1 MQQKTP
7 CTDTKEIIARA
18 ELYLPNPRCL
28 PSSEWPMTAHK
39 TREKHASRRP
49 RASSATIHYRAD
61 ARPELC
67 FMMCARCGWDR
78 TTAHGIAAGGPVRLT
93 IRLIAAQVAPIAPPV
108 PLLENPLKPSSP
120 RLARRNFSLA
130 AASAVLAACTTTGGS
145 KTDSTP
151 VAATPTTN
159 PPPLDKPQRSIRVGL
174 ALGGGAARGF
184 AHIGVIK
191 ALEARNIQV
200 DLVAGTSAGSVVGA
214 LYASGMNG
222 FALNK
227 LALTMDEAS
236 ISDWAMP
243 FRTRGFLQ
251 GIALQNYLN
260 TTLNNRPIEK
270 MVKPLGV
277 VATDL
282 KTGQPILFQRG
293 NTGIAVRASCS
304 VPSIFE
310 PVKIGGHE
318 YVDGGLVSP
327 VPASFARKMGAD
339 FVIAVDISQRPE
351 SGLTASSFDVLM
363 QTFTIMGQTIKAYEL
378 DKYADIVIRP
388 NLAAMSGSDFSQRNA
403 AILAGEEAVAKMMPE
418 LQRKLAASRASV

>member
-1 MQQKTP
+1 VIQPERGAVKSHPGDPVCVKRGRTVTLLGP
-7 CTDTKEIIARA
+7 
-18 ELYLPNPRCL
+18 
-28 PSSEWPMTAHK
+28 
-39 TREKHASRRP
+39 
-49 RASSATIHYRAD
+49 AT
-61 ARPELC
+61 
-67 FMMCARCGWDR
+67 
-78 TTAHGIAAGGPVRLT
+78 
-93 IRLIAAQVAPIAPPV
+93 
-108 PLLENPLKPSSP
+108 LLENPLKPSAPHLS
-120 RLARRNFSLA
+120 RRTFSLA
-130 AASAVLAACTTTGGS
+130 AASAVLTACTTATNTGS
-145 KTDSTP
+145 RP
-151 VAATPTTN
+151 ENATPPDHTASTT
-159 PPPLDKPQRSIRVGL
+159 PPVTPPASARLQRPIRIGL

-227 LALTMDEAS
+227 LALNMDEAS

-251 GIALQNYLN
+251 GVALQNYLN

-270 MVKPLGV
+270 MAKPLGV

-282 KTGQPILFQRG
+282 NTGQPILFRRG

-310 PVKIGGHE
+310 PVKIAGHD

-351 SGLTASSFDVLM
+351 TGLTSSSFDVLL

-403 AILAGEEAVAKMMPE
+403 AILAGEEAAARIMPE
-418 LQRKLAASRASV
+418 LQRKLTASQAASA

>member
-1 MQQKTP
+1 M
-7 CTDTKEIIARA
+7 
-18 ELYLPNPRCL
+18 
-28 PSSEWPMTAHK
+28 
-39 TREKHASRRP
+39 
-49 RASSATIHYRAD
+49 
-61 ARPELC
+61 
-67 FMMCARCGWDR
+67 
-78 TTAHGIAAGGPVRLT
+78 HGIATGHSVRLT
-93 IRLIAAQVAPIAPPV
+93 IRLIAAPVVPIAPPL

-151 VAATPTTN
+151 VATTPTVN
-159 PPPLDKPQRSIRVGL
+159 PPPLDKPQRPIRVGL

-251 GIALQNYLN
+251 GVALQNYLN

-270 MVKPLGV
+270 MAKPLGV

-378 DKYADIVIRP
+378 DKYADVVIRP

-418 LQRKLAASRASV
+418 LQRKMAASRAAV

>member
-1 MQQKTP
+1 MLEKSLNSS
-7 CTDTKEIIARA
+7 A
-18 ELYLPNPRCL
+18 PRL
-28 PSSEWPMTAHK
+28 
-39 TREKHASRRP
+39 SRR
-49 RASSATIHYRAD
+49 T
-61 ARPELC
+61 
-67 FMMCARCGWDR
+67 
-78 TTAHGIAAGGPVRLT
+78 
-93 IRLIAAQVAPIAPPV
+93 
-108 PLLENPLKPSSP
+108 
-120 RLARRNFSLA
+120 FSLA
-130 AASAVLAACTTTGGS
+130 AASAVLTACSTVTTSSRPESGENLA
-145 KTDSTP
+145 STTPPVTPP
-151 VAATPTTN
+151 VA
-159 PPPLDKPQRSIRVGL
+159 PPAGVKPQRPIRIGL

-227 LALTMDEAS
+227 LALNMDEAS

-251 GIALQNYLN
+251 GVALQDYLN
-260 TTLNNRPIEK
+260 KTLNNRPIER
-270 MVKPLGV
+270 MAKPLGV

-282 KTGQPILFQRG
+282 NTGQPILFRRG

-310 PVKIGGHE
+310 PVKIAGHE

-351 SGLTASSFDVLM
+351 SGLTSSSFDVLL

-378 DKYADIVIRP
+378 DKYADVVIRP

-403 AILAGEEAVAKMMPE
+403 AILAGEEAAARIMPE
-418 LQRKLAASRASV
+418 LQRKLAAIQAAA

>member
-1 MQQKTP
+1 
-7 CTDTKEIIARA
+7 
-18 ELYLPNPRCL
+18 
-28 PSSEWPMTAHK
+28 
-39 TREKHASRRP
+39 
-49 RASSATIHYRAD
+49 
-61 ARPELC
+61 
-67 FMMCARCGWDR
+67 
-78 TTAHGIAAGGPVRLT
+78 
-93 IRLIAAQVAPIAPPV
+93 
-108 PLLENPLKPSSP
+108 LLEKSLKPSTP
-120 RLARRNFSLA
+120 RLSRRAFSLA
-130 AASAVLAACTTTGGS
+130 AASAALAACTTTGSQSGDAS
-145 KTDSTP
+145 RAAETTSTTTPPAPRADSG
-151 VAATPTTN
+151 
-159 PPPLDKPQRSIRVGL
+159 KPQRPIRIGL

-191 ALEARNIQV
+191 ALEARNIHV
-200 DLVAGTSAGSVVGA
+200 DLVAGTSAGSVVSA

-227 LALTMDEAS
+227 LALNMDEAS

-251 GIALQNYLN
+251 GVALQNYLN
-260 TTLNNRPIEK
+260 ATLNNRPIEK
-270 MVKPLGV
+270 MAKPLGV

-282 KTGQPILFQRG
+282 HTGQPILFQHG
-293 NTGIAVRASCS
+293 NTGVAVRASCS

-351 SGLTASSFDVLM
+351 TGVTSSTFDVLL

-403 AILAGEEAVAKMMPE
+403 AILAGEEAAARIMPE
-418 LQRKLAASRASV
+418 LQRKLTASQAAG

>member
-1 MQQKTP
+1 MRLEAT
-7 CTDTKEIIARA
+7 
-18 ELYLPNPRCL
+18 LF
-28 PSSEWPMTAHK
+28 
-39 TREKHASRRP
+39 AS
-49 RASSATIHYRAD
+49 
-61 ARPELC
+61 
-67 FMMCARCGWDR
+67 
-78 TTAHGIAAGGPVRLT
+78 
-93 IRLIAAQVAPIAPPV
+93 PV
-108 PLLENPLKPSSP
+108 PLLENPLKSTPP
-120 RLARRNFSLA
+120 CLARRNFSLA
-130 AASAVLAACTTTGGS
+130 AASAVLAACTTTGSKLEGS
-145 KTDSTP
+145 PIT
-151 VAATPTTN
+151 ATPTPST
-159 PPPLDKPQRSIRVGL
+159 PPLDKPQRPVRVAL

-282 KTGQPILFQRG
+282 NSGQPILFQRG

-351 SGLTASSFDVLM
+351 SGQTSSSFDVLM
-363 QTFTIMGQTIKAYEL
+363 QTFTIMGQSIKAYEL

-418 LQRKLAASRASV
+418 LQRKLAAARSTGQAIG

>member
-1 MQQKTP
+1 M
-7 CTDTKEIIARA
+7 
-18 ELYLPNPRCL
+18 
-28 PSSEWPMTAHK
+28 
-39 TREKHASRRP
+39 
-49 RASSATIHYRAD
+49 
-61 ARPELC
+61 
-67 FMMCARCGWDR
+67 
-78 TTAHGIAAGGPVRLT
+78 T
-93 IRLIAAQVAPIAPPV
+93 IRLIAAPVVPIAPPL

-151 VAATPTTN
+151 VATTPTVN
-159 PPPLDKPQRSIRVGL
+159 PPPLDKPQRPIRVGL

-251 GIALQNYLN
+251 GVALQNYLN

-270 MVKPLGV
+270 MAKPLGV

-418 LQRKLAASRASV
+418 LQRKMAASRAAV

>member
-1 MQQKTP
+1 M
-7 CTDTKEIIARA
+7 
-18 ELYLPNPRCL
+18 
-28 PSSEWPMTAHK
+28 
-39 TREKHASRRP
+39 
-49 RASSATIHYRAD
+49 
-61 ARPELC
+61 
-67 FMMCARCGWDR
+67 
-78 TTAHGIAAGGPVRLT
+78 
-93 IRLIAAQVAPIAPPV
+93 
-108 PLLENPLKPSSP
+108 PLLENPLKSTPP

-130 AASAVLAACTTTGGS
+130 AASAVLAACTTTGSKLEGS
-145 KTDSTP
+145 PIT
-151 VAATPTTN
+151 ATPPPST
-159 PPPLDKPQRSIRVGL
+159 PPLDKPQRPVRVAL

-191 ALEARNIQV
+191 ALEARNIKV

-282 KTGQPILFQRG
+282 NSGQPILFQRG

-327 VPASFARKMGAD
+327 VPASSARKMGAD

-351 SGLTASSFDVLM
+351 SGQTSSSFDVLM
-363 QTFTIMGQTIKAYEL
+363 QTFTIMGQSIKAYEL

-418 LQRKLAASRASV
+418 LQRKLAAARPVGQAIG

>member
-1 MQQKTP
+1 M
-7 CTDTKEIIARA
+7 
-18 ELYLPNPRCL
+18 
-28 PSSEWPMTAHK
+28 
-39 TREKHASRRP
+39 
-49 RASSATIHYRAD
+49 
-61 ARPELC
+61 
-67 FMMCARCGWDR
+67 
-78 TTAHGIAAGGPVRLT
+78 
-93 IRLIAAQVAPIAPPV
+93 
-108 PLLENPLKPSSP
+108 KPSSP
-120 RLARRNFSLA
+120 RLSRRTFSLA
-130 AASAVLAACTTTGGS
+130 AASAVLTACTTTGS
-145 KTDSTP
+145 KPDKAASTDTP
-151 VAATPTTN
+151 VATT
-159 PPPLDKPQRSIRVGL
+159 PPPVVQPPRPIRVGL

-191 ALEARNIQV
+191 ALEARNVQI
-200 DLVAGTSAGSVVGA
+200 DLVCGTSAGSVVSA

-222 FALNK
+222 IAMNR

-270 MVKPLGV
+270 MVKPLGI

-293 NTGIAVRASCS
+293 NTGVAVRASCS
-304 VPSIFE
+304 VPSVFE

-339 FVIAVDISQRPE
+339 FVIAVDISARPE
-351 SGLTASSFDVLM
+351 TALTQSSFDVLM

-378 DKYADIVIRP
+378 DKYADVVIRP
-388 NLAAMSGSDFSQRNA
+388 NLAAMSGSDFGQRNA
-403 AILAGEEAVAKMMPE
+403 AILAGEEAVAKIMPE
-418 LQRKLAASRASV
+418 LQRKMAAGRPVV

>member
-1 MQQKTP
+1 M
-7 CTDTKEIIARA
+7 
-18 ELYLPNPRCL
+18 
-28 PSSEWPMTAHK
+28 
-39 TREKHASRRP
+39 
-49 RASSATIHYRAD
+49 
-61 ARPELC
+61 
-67 FMMCARCGWDR
+67 
-78 TTAHGIAAGGPVRLT
+78 
-93 IRLIAAQVAPIAPPV
+93 
-108 PLLENPLKPSSP
+108 PLLENSLKPSSP
-120 RLARRNFSLA
+120 SLARRNFSLA
-130 AASAVLAACTTTGGS
+130 AASAVLAACTTTGG
-145 KTDSTP
+145 KADSTP
-151 VAATPTTN
+151 VATTPVTTT
-159 PPPLDKPQRSIRVGL
+159 PPLDKPQRPLRVAL

-191 ALEARNIQV
+191 GLEARNIQI

-251 GIALQNYLN
+251 GVALQNYLN

-270 MVKPLGV
+270 MAKPLGV

-282 KTGQPILFQRG
+282 NSGQPILFQRG

-310 PVKIGGHE
+310 PVTIGGHE

-351 SGLTASSFDVLM
+351 AGLTTSSFDVLL

-378 DKYADIVIRP
+378 DKYADVVIRP

-403 AILAGEEAVAKMMPE
+403 AILAGEEAAAKIMPE
-418 LQRKLAASRASV
+418 LQRKLAASRVAV

>member
-1 MQQKTP
+1 M
-7 CTDTKEIIARA
+7 
-18 ELYLPNPRCL
+18 
-28 PSSEWPMTAHK
+28 
-39 TREKHASRRP
+39 
-49 RASSATIHYRAD
+49 
-61 ARPELC
+61 
-67 FMMCARCGWDR
+67 
-78 TTAHGIAAGGPVRLT
+78 
-93 IRLIAAQVAPIAPPV
+93 
-108 PLLENPLKPSSP
+108 PLLENPLKSTPP

-130 AASAVLAACTTTGGS
+130 AASAVLAACTTTGSKLEGS
-145 KTDSTP
+145 PIT
-151 VAATPTTN
+151 ATPTPST
-159 PPPLDKPQRSIRVGL
+159 PPLDKPQRPVRVAL

-191 ALEARNIQV
+191 ALEARNIKV

-282 KTGQPILFQRG
+282 NSGQPILFQRG

-351 SGLTASSFDVLM
+351 SGQTSSSFDVLM
-363 QTFTIMGQTIKAYEL
+363 QTFTIMGQSIKAYEL

-418 LQRKLAASRASV
+418 LQRKLAAARPVGQAIG